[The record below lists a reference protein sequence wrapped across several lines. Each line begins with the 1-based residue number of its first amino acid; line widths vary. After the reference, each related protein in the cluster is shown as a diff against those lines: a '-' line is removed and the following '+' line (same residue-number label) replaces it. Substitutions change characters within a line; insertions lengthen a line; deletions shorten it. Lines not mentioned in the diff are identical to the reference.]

1 MAEKVADLILTYQF
15 IKRLVQ
21 PFDETDAFKN
31 GIIDENGMRIK
42 SKEIKTSVEKKS
54 YGYYDRMVFNL
65 KKLLEKL
72 PGGKNKLASYAAALF
87 LLKEACSPEQ
97 PEYTEQELQ
106 EGLDKNIKEL
116 KGAKMKEYNELFE
129 DTPANA
135 TGTSVAGT
143 GDDDTYVPVA
153 KTDKEKKKKKK
164 KILIDRDGR
173 KTEMRKYVKAYME
186 RRQKRETLQK
196 RNQLRARMGLY

>member
-135 TGTSVAGT
+135 TGTSVAG
-143 GDDDTYVPVA
+143 DDDTYVPVA